1 MSISVSSPMNERKE
15 RNMNTNQSIEAF
27 AEKYAKI
34 RTEIAKEMIGQE
46 DVVEHLL
53 LAVIAGGNVLLE
65 GVPGLGKTHLVR
77 ILSKTLDLPFSRIQ
91 FTPDLMPAD
100 ITGTNILIRTEEGS
114 SFRFQQGPLFASIV
128 LADEINRA
136 TPKTQAALL
145 EAMQEHSVTV
155 AGETMKLPEPYFV
168 LATQN
173 PVEQEGTYPLPE
185 AQLDRFLFKVLVPFP
200 NLKELGGIMN
210 LTIGSAAQ
218 EAGKAADAAELLD
231 MRETARQVPVADS
244 VQESALRLVLATHPE
259 TEDAPEITKKYLRFG
274 ASPRAAQAILS
285 TARVRALEQGR
296 YNVAYED
303 IRYVAPAC
311 LRHRLALNFAAVTE
325 GKDME
330 SIVAEL
336 VENYVK

>member
-1 MSISVSSPMNERKE
+1 MNERKE

>member
-1 MSISVSSPMNERKE
+1 MSISASSPMNERKE

-34 RTEIAKEMIGQE
+34 RMEIAKEMIGQE